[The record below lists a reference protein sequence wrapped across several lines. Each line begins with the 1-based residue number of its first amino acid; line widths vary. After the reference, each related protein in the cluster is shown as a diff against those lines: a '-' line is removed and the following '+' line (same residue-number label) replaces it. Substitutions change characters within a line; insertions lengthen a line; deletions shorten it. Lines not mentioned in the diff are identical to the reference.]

1 MKVLLL
7 PVNIAS
13 DISHKVRALREI
25 GVDARGFSIAA
36 SRIQS
41 GDDVRVFSNDG
52 ANPISRGIRRRVFL
66 AQMWKMIA
74 WADDLHWV
82 ADANLFA
89 RGWNASFL
97 RWIDKPGVVQWMGSE
112 IRVPEQDFDVNPYYR
127 EAFREDYEY
136 QSESLQTS
144 LSHQQFFANLGYSAL
159 EFIGMERYINPELF
173 PKRFRTWQHVF
184 LPDYLPNYPDP
195 TKARPLVV
203 HSPSAPVA
211 KGTKHVLRAVE
222 QLKGKCRFDF
232 VLIENTPRPEA
243 LKIVGDC
250 DIYIDQLI
258 LGSHG
263 YAAVE
268 AMAFGKPV
276 VCYINPEIGKN
287 YPEDLP
293 IVNANPDNITE
304 QLEVLIRDAELRHE
318 IGRRSRAYAEKY
330 HDDKKIAAE
339 LLSVYEEVIAL
350 HKNRREK
357 G

>member
-36 SRIQS
+36 SPVQS
-41 GDDVRVFSNDG
+41 GDHIKVFSFNRGGQLGLRFRG
-52 ANPISRGIRRRVFL
+52 AIAS

-74 WADDLHWV
+74 WADVIHWI
-82 ADANLFA
+82 AEPNMFGQGLSA
-89 RGWNASFL
+89 RFL
-97 RWIDKPGVVQWMGSE
+97 RWIDKPGVVQWMGSD
-112 IRVPEQDFDVNPYYR
+112 IRVPEMDFDVNPYYR
-127 EAFREDYEY
+127 AAFREGYEY
-136 QSESLQTS
+136 KTESLQNS
-144 LSHQQFFANLGYSAL
+144 LSHQRFFADLGYATL
-159 EFIGMERYINPELF
+159 EFVGMERYIDTELF
-173 PKRFRTWQHVF
+173 PKIFRTWQHVV
-184 LPDYLPNYPDP
+184 LSDHVPNYPDP
-195 TKARPLVV
+195 AKLRPLVV

-211 KGTKHVLRAVE
+211 KGTQYVLRAVE
-222 QLKGKCRFDF
+222 ELTGKYSFDF
-232 VLIENTPRPEA
+232 TLIEQTPRMQA
-243 LKIVGDC
+243 LRIMSDC
-250 DIYIDQLI
+250 DIYVDQLI
-258 LGSHG
+258 MGAHG

-276 VCYINPEIGKN
+276 VSYINPDIGKD

-293 IVNANPDNITE
+293 IVNANPDNITA
-304 QLEVLIRDAELRHE
+304 QLDVLIRDAQLRHE

-330 HDDKKIAAE
+330 HDDEKITAE
-339 LLSVYEEVIAL
+339 LLSVYEEVIEL